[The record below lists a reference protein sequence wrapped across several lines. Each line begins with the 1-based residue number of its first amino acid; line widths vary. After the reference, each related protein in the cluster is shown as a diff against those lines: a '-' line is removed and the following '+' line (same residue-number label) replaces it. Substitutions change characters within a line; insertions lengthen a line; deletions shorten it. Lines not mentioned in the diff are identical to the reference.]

1 MTIENGNIIIDFEKL
16 TLDEVAVMLGEM
28 LQRGDKC
35 YGNFREYV

>member
-28 LQRGDKC
+28 LQRGEMLTLEK
-35 YGNFREYV
+35 GLFP